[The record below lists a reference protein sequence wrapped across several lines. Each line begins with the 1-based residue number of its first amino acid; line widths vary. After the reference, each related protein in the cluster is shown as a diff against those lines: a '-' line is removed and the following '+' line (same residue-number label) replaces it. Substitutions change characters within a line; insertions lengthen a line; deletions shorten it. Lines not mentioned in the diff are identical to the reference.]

1 MNGYFDYNA
10 TTPLHPAAREAWL
23 EAADHHWH
31 NPSSLYRAAGAAR
44 QRLQDCREVVADRL
58 GCAAEDI
65 VFLSGATEA
74 NNAALAHAAA
84 AGLHPIAL
92 SAAEHPCVSE
102 PAHHHFADR
111 LSRIPLSPSGVADL
125 AALEEILA
133 TQRPGLVALMAANNE
148 TGALQP
154 WPEALALCRRH
165 GALFL
170 CDAAQWIGKMPSAGL
185 GACDFVTGSAHKFG
199 GPKGIGFLKVPS
211 SGRPL
216 RWLRGGPQEERRRA
230 GTENV
235 PAIAAMMAAWEA
247 VESSAAALQPAR
259 LQARQAFEDRL
270 QALLPEA
277 TLLAAAAPRL
287 WNTVLLA
294 LPPPLNVKWLARL
307 SARGFATST
316 GSACSRGGGAS
327 DVLLAMGLPG
337 PAAGQALRLSSG
349 WDTTPDDWLAL
360 AEALAAVHVGI
371 AQRPPS
377 GPALAL

>member
-1 MNGYFDYNA
+1 
-10 TTPLHPAAREAWL
+10 
-23 EAADHHWH
+23 
-31 NPSSLYRAAGAAR
+31 
-44 QRLQDCREVVADRL
+44 
-58 GCAAEDI
+58 
-65 VFLSGATEA
+65 
-74 NNAALAHAAA
+74 
-84 AGLHPIAL
+84 
-92 SAAEHPCVSE
+92 
-102 PAHHHFADR
+102 
-111 LSRIPLSPSGVADL
+111 
-125 AALEEILA
+125 
-133 TQRPGLVALMAANNE
+133 
-148 TGALQP
+148 
-154 WPEALALCRRH
+154 
-165 GALFL
+165 
-170 CDAAQWIGKMPSAGL
+170 MPSAGL

-230 GTENV
+230 GTEHV

-277 TLLAAAAPRL
+277 TLLAGAAPRL

-371 AQRPPS
+371 APRPPS